1 MPMLISL
8 PMYGV
13 RPQQDVQ
20 PFWQILSRHLHLYG
34 ITGINEQLF
43 WPSDLLPH
51 WRDSALLLSQ
61 TCGFPLVTQL
71 HQQVQLVGT
80 FSYQSPYCSGAYY
93 RSLVVVRD
101 DEEGE
106 QLSDFRHRV
115 VAYNSTDSQS
125 GYNALRALIF
135 PLAVN
140 GRFFSHAVASG
151 GHYRSIAM
159 IQQRQADIAAID
171 CVSFALLQR
180 ANPSAVAGLKIIAQ
194 TDAAPG
200 LPLITS
206 LATSAEQLIRIRQAI
221 EATINS
227 SEATFAKDKLLITG
241 FSILPWSDYGI
252 IKQMQE
258 MAFSSGVIT
267 L

>member
-1 MPMLISL
+1 MLISL

-20 PFWQILSRHLHLYG
+20 PFWQMLSQQLHYYG
-34 ITGINEQLF
+34 ITEINEQLF
-43 WPSDLLPH
+43 WPSDLLLH
-51 WRDSALLLSQ
+51 WRDPALLLSQ

-71 HQQVQLVGT
+71 HQQVQLVGA
-80 FSYQSPYCSGAYY
+80 FSYQSPYCSGVYY
-93 RSLVVVRD
+93 RSLVVVRE
-101 DEEGE
+101 DEDGE

-125 GYNALRALIF
+125 GYNALRALIA
-135 PLAVN
+135 PLAAN
-140 GRFFSHAVASG
+140 GRFFSRGIASG

-206 LATSAEQLIRIRQAI
+206 LTTSAEQLIRIRQAI
-221 EATINS
+221 SATVNSPEATY
-227 SEATFAKDKLLITG
+227 AKDNLLIRG
-241 FSILPWSDYGI
+241 FSILSWSDYDV

-258 MAFSSGVIT
+258 KAFASGVIT